1 MTLII
6 AIRFFETQCIGLHK
20 CLGLSDK
27 NAGFAGDVRTL
38 NIVHM
43 HLADRAQNFLTFVS
57 PWRVDVYQ
65 ILSSL
70 VAVCRSY
77 YWNSCEAPAT
87 VQNTIWQFSV
97 TWTALSLSIRI
108 RSCVCTFVCICVR
121 LRLFNPALLTAAIIK
136 INQFVLCEFLWNIDF
151 SNPQSD
157 YNNMLKTCMA
167 FNLEVVVQCV
177 SCAPIFCRRCSVR
190 QLTTLTKPQNQ
201 IFGFSGD
208 TLIASCI
215 SSRDHWSAN
224 VCDSFTQYI

>member
-1 MTLII
+1 MFRPIW
-6 AIRFFETQCIGLHK
+6 QK
-20 CLGLSDK
+20 CRLRWRRP
-27 NAGFAGDVRTL
+27 NPQYCP
-38 NIVHM
+38 

-157 YNNMLKTCMA
+157 YNYVE
-167 FNLEVVVQCV
+167 NLYGFQPR
-177 SCAPIFCRRCSVR
+177 SSRSMCAMYIFCRRCSVR

>member
-1 MTLII
+1 MFRPIW
-6 AIRFFETQCIGLHK
+6 QK
-20 CLGLSDK
+20 CRLRWRRP
-27 NAGFAGDVRTL
+27 NPQYCP
-38 NIVHM
+38 

-65 ILSSL
+65 IWSSL

-97 TWTALSLSIRI
+97 TWTALSLSLSIRI

-136 INQFVLCEFLWNIDF
+136 INQFVLCEFVWNIDF